1 VDPVTLISSA
11 LTSIKTATEIAKFL
25 RDTDIS
31 LEKAE
36 FKLKVADLV
45 NSLADAKLQIAD
57 IKNIVTEK
65 DQFIKDLSEKLKIK
79 GQVSYEAPF
88 YWLSDEGKKDGPF
101 CQKCYDTDQKLI
113 RLQGQ
118 DNDIWHCF
126 TCKNYFYGPNYR
138 PYDPPTTQRPY
149 GPWGM

>member
-1 VDPVTLISSA
+1 MDPVTLISSA

-57 IKNIVTEK
+57 IKNIITEK
-65 DQFIKDLSEKLKIK
+65 DQLIKEVSEKLKIK

-88 YWLSDEGKKDGPF
+88 YWLNDEGKKDGPF

-113 RLQGQ
+113 RLQGSRI
-118 DNDIWHCF
+118 DRWTCCN
-126 TCKNYFYGPNYR
+126 CKNWFYGPNYR
-138 PYDPPTTQRPY
+138 PPQHTAQSTTL
-149 GPWGM
+149 